1 MKYEKKKFYNQHC
14 NVKLRINKNEKK
26 KVNEKKKN
34 NKTLIDYYIIVLFSK
49 KWYPIM
55 SYTFFLQKQKQ
66 TKNMDR
72 ETRDLEKHLQRT
84 YKKKS
89 SGQLDHEE
97 INGKH

>member
-1 MKYEKKKFYNQHC
+1 M
-14 NVKLRINKNEKK
+14 KLRINKNEKK

-49 KWYPIM
+49 KMVSHNELYILL
-55 SYTFFLQKQKQ
+55 TEQKQ

-84 YKKKS
+84 PRKKDNQVIS
-89 SGQLDHEE
+89 NLFFM
-97 INGKH
+97 ILI